1 MNKAAGFAVG
11 VIVAAGALAT
21 AGAWYTG
28 TRLEGV
34 LREAIAESNR
44 QLQQAL
50 PGTESG
56 LELVSLDR
64 HLFGSTARYRLHYRN
79 LADGQSEPLELSF
92 TDEMEHGPFPLSRL
106 KSLRLMPVMAASNY
120 RLERT
125 PSVDTWFALSAG
137 VAPVSGH
144 ASIGY
149 DQAVDGTVRLAPL
162 DGALDAT
169 TKLAFSGLD
178 LNHHSTREAAEVR
191 MDGEVRS
198 LRLETARQDGTPVQV
213 ELTGLNLTSNQRKGP
228 ADLYLGDALGR
239 AERLRVTGEGM
250 PVFDLRDLA
259 VRSESRLEND
269 NLVVA
274 LSDDVGLLNYDGQD
288 VGSAR
293 LAFSMRNLE
302 PASVKA
308 INELYARY
316 LERLQTQGQTVDGN
330 AAAPLPE
337 MTAEERAQL
346 HDSLG
351 RLLAAKPVL
360 ALDELSVKTAHGEG
374 RFNLSVNLAKPSA
387 FDLPA
392 DRLAREI
399 VQRLDSRLSVAKAT
413 LEDFATL
420 YAAQGGAS
428 DPAAIAQQAQATRDM
443 LADTA
448 LSSGLVTLQGND
460 LVTSLAYADGQVD
473 FNGKRMPLEQIAP
486 MLMGMVM
493 SQAGALPSDE
503 LPEPEGDEA
512 QDLDEDTR
520 GE

>member
-64 HLFGSTARYRLHYRN
+64 HLFGSTARYRFHYRN

-92 TDEMEHGPFPLSRL
+92 TDDMEHGPFPLSRL
-106 KSLRLMPVMAASNY
+106 KTLRLMPVMAASNY

-125 PSVDTWFALSAG
+125 PSVDTWFDLSAG

-169 TKLAFSGLD
+169 TKLTFSGLE
-178 LNHHSTREAAEVR
+178 LNHHSTRDAAEVR
-191 MDGEVRS
+191 MDGDVRS
-198 LRLETARQDGTPVQV
+198 LRLETAREDGTPVQM
-213 ELTGLNLTSNQRKGP
+213 ELTGLNLASTQHKGP

-239 AERLRVTGEGM
+239 AERLRVTAGEDM
-250 PVFDLRDLA
+250 PAFDLRDLA
-259 VRSESRLEND
+259 LRSESRLEND

-274 LSDDVGLLNYDGQD
+274 MTDDVGMLNYGGQD

-316 LERLQTQGQTVDGN
+316 LKRLQAQGQTVEGN

-337 MTAEERAQL
+337 MTAEERTQL

-374 RFNLSVNLAKPSA
+374 RFNLSVNLGKPSS

-399 VQRLDSRLSVAKAT
+399 VQRLDSRLSVAKAV

-420 YAAQGGAS
+420 SVQGGAS
-428 DPAAIAQQAQATRDM
+428 DPAAVAQQAQATRDM
-443 LADTA
+443 LANIA
-448 LSSGLVTLQGND
+448 LSSGLTTLQGDD
-460 LVTSLAYADGQVD
+460 LVTSFAYADGQVD
-473 FNGKRMPLEQIAP
+473 FNGKRMPLEQVAS
-486 MLMGMVM
+486 MLMGMA
-493 SQAGALPSDE
+493 QAGALPSDQS
-503 LPEPEGDEA
+503 PEPEGDEA